1 MDRRQVLD
9 RDLHAKRVRPL
20 EVAEEGAFLEASAL
34 AGARTGRP
42 AGVHEVQAVVGDE
55 LGAASAA

>member
-1 MDRRQVLD
+1 VHRGQVLD
-9 RDLHAKRVRPL
+9 GDRHAKRVRPL

-42 AGVHEVQAVVGDE
+42 AGVHEVQAVVVVH
-55 LGAASAA
+55 LAA